1 MDINVLLAAGFGL
14 LVLYFVLKMLF
25 APARFLL
32 RLLLCSG
39 LGGVILLLFN
49 TVAGYFGIQ
58 IGINAVTALIVGYMG
73 APGLVMLVL
82 VQGMLS

>member
-1 MDINVLLAAGFGL
+1 MDINMLLAVGFGL

-32 RLLLCSG
+32 RLLLYTG
-39 LGGVILLLFN
+39 LGGGILMLFN
-49 TVAGYFGIQ
+49 TAVGHFGLQ

-73 APGLVMLVL
+73 LPGLVMLVL
-82 VQGMLS
+82 VQGMLG